1 MMARLLLW
9 MVLGLLFAGLLRF
22 LRQRLLQVRSGSIT
36 GRVTELHANGRMK
49 LEKHF
54 RDGVLHGPWISWDE
68 QGNKTGEGAFDRGMV
83 HGTEVD
89 YGPGGIKQ
97 REVPW
102 VGGRRHGTAKVYD
115 AEGKVAKL
123 LCYVHDETDKP
134 RHEGA
139 CSAQELKTPTPE

>member
-1 MMARLLLW
+1 MIARLLIW
-9 MVLGLLFAGLLRF
+9 MFAGLLFAALLRF
-22 LRQRLLQVRSGSIT
+22 VRQRLLRPRNQTVT
-36 GRVTELHANGRMK
+36 GKVTDLHPNGRMK
-49 LEKHF
+49 LEKHL

-83 HGTEVD
+83 HGTEID
-89 YGPGGIKQ
+89 YGTGGIKQ

-102 VGGRRHGTAKVYD
+102 IGGRRHGTAKAYD
-115 AEGKVAKL
+115 AEGKVTKL

-139 CSAQELKTPTPE
+139 CSAQELKTPPPE